1 MMMRILALSEED
13 VSDSLVNKVIHW
25 ITGVDHQTIQELH
38 RLGSLSSKLARH
50 DNLASLRPTLHY
62 ESQDTIASPEIK
74 PCHPLLYIWQIKIHI
89 ALRKLYNY

>member
-1 MMMRILALSEED
+1 MRILALSEED

-74 PCHPLLYIWQIKIHI
+74 PLLYIWQIKIHI